1 MEEMLGRY
9 PLKDNSQGLATTVM
23 RGEYKLF
30 HCLIT
35 PAMEWL
41 QYFKILS
48 PSRHS
53 FYLAYYVVL
62 QAENMN
68 PGIIMLRNFL
78 EMGSQKRNY
87 KLSHKVL
94 QYVLA
99 LTCHYKMLLLN
110 RSCQLCCYVLILRG
124 RQIPP
129 KKYKIITRSLV
140 CWKGLIVHMALL
152 GNSEYKVSAL

>member
-1 MEEMLGRY
+1 
-9 PLKDNSQGLATTVM
+9 M

-68 PGIIMLRNFL
+68 PGIIMLRDFL
-78 EMGSQKRNY
+78 EMGSQKN
-87 KLSHKVL
+87 KLQPQSSAVC
-94 QYVLA
+94 V
-99 LTCHYKMLLLN
+99 
-110 RSCQLCCYVLILRG
+110 
-124 RQIPP
+124 
-129 KKYKIITRSLV
+129 SLD
-140 CWKGLIVHMALL
+140 LPL
-152 GNSEYKVSAL
+152 